1 MEMLQGD
8 MVRAR
13 TALRAKLG
21 DAYSPANE
29 YRKAGFAAEDAL
41 CAMAQG
47 EGHHKLRCV
56 AVGRHARAPRVRG
69 YISLRWI
76 RSAVSFHFPPPLH
89 LFQVHPRML

>member
-8 MVRAR
+8 LVRAR
-13 TALRAKLG
+13 AALRAKLG

-47 EGHHKLRCV
+47 EGHHKLRSV
-56 AVGRHARAPRVRG
+56 AVGRHARATSKG
-69 YISLRWI
+69 LYIGWI
-76 RSAVSFHFPPPLH
+76 CSAVSFHFPPLPI
-89 LFQVHPRML
+89 VSGAS

>member
-1 MEMLQGD
+1 MLQGD

-13 TALRAKLG
+13 AALRAKLG

-47 EGHHKLRCV
+47 EGHHKLRSV
-56 AVGRHARAPRVRG
+56 AVGRHARPRATSKG
-69 YISLRWI
+69 LYIGGSVQR
-76 RSAVSFHFPPPLH
+76 FHFISRH
-89 LFQVHPRML
+89 HTIVSQVHSRML